1 MTKMSSSLRRR
12 RLAGRVP
19 AQRGT
24 TLVEVLVTIIILM
37 VGLLGLV
44 GLMVQSQ
51 RGQVESYQR
60 VQALVI
66 MQDMVNR
73 INTNRKAAACYS
85 ISSAT
90 AAGTGF
96 LGTAGTGAGTIPAN
110 CNVVV
115 PAVTLEQQ
123 AAAIRDMTE
132 WNALLLGSA
141 ETSGVTAVGAMIG
154 ARGCVHQVDT
164 SASGVVEVV
173 YRVTVTW
180 QGQGATAAP
189 PAFNAS
195 APRQGVAC
203 GRGLYDPTTATD
215 LLRRAVY
222 QDVQI
227 VNLLGT

>member
-1 MTKMSSSLRRR
+1 MTKMSSSLRRC

-19 AQRGT
+19 AQHGT

-96 LGTAGTGAGTIPAN
+96 LGTPGTGAGA
-110 CNVVV
+110 V
-115 PAVTLEQQ
+115 PGSCADVTAEQQ
-123 AAAIRDMTE
+123 ATVIRDMTE
-132 WNALLLGSA
+132 WNSLLLGSA
-141 ETSGVTAVGAMIG
+141 ETLGGSSTGAMIG

-164 SASGVVEVV
+164 AASGVVEVV

-189 PAFNAS
+189 PAVNAS

-215 LLRRAVY
+215 LMRRAVY